1 MYAINVSQGKLGGV
15 LCSDQE
21 VTTANAI
28 HSSVFQ
34 GKFGGVLCSDQ
45 KVTTTNAILNSVSHG
60 KLGGV
65 LCSDQKVTT
74 ANAIHILGVFQR
86 KFGAQSTP
94 PSFPWDTLMCI
105 ALEVVTS

>member
-1 MYAINVSQGKLGGV
+1 MFFILNQHTE
-15 LCSDQE
+15 SDQE
-21 VTTANAI
+21 VTTANVT

-34 GKFGGVLCSDQ
+34 GKFGGLLCSDQ
-45 KVTTTNAILNSVSHG
+45 EVTTSNAMHINVSQG

-86 KFGAQSTP
+86 KFGA
-94 PSFPWDTLMCI
+94 
-105 ALEVVTS
+105 